1 MDMSTLM
8 FGKILALYLLTAGVA
23 FIVATPFYAD
33 LTRNADKSDAMA
45 VNISGMAHLLV
56 GFSIVVNHFVWDGL
70 LAVLVTLLGI
80 SFIIRGLTYYWIP
93 QVVLRP
99 SEGRA
104 SALRVM
110 GAAFIAVGGL
120 MGYLSFFA

>member
-8 FGKILALYLLTAGVA
+8 FGKILALYLLTAGIA

-45 VNISGMAHLLV
+45 VNISGMVHLLV

-80 SFIIRGLTYYWIP
+80 SFIIRGMTYYWVP
-93 QVVLRP
+93 QLVLRP

-110 GAAFIAVGGL
+110 GAAFIAVGAL
-120 MGYLSFFA
+120 LGYLSFFP

>member
-1 MDMSTLM
+1 MDAPTLM
-8 FGKILALYLLTAGVA
+8 FGKILALYMLTAGIA

-33 LTRNADKSDAMA
+33 LTRKADKSDGVA
-45 VNISGMAHLLV
+45 VNISGMVHLFI
-56 GFSIVVNHFVWDGL
+56 GFGILVNHFVWDSL

-80 SFIIRGLTYYWIP
+80 FFVIRGVAYYWVP
-93 QVVLRP
+93 QLVLRP

-104 SALRVM
+104 SGLRGM
-110 GAAFIAVGGL
+110 GAAFIGIGTL

>member
-8 FGKILALYLLTAGVA
+8 IGKILALYMLTAGIA
-23 FIVATPFYAD
+23 FIVATPFYAN
-33 LTRNADKSDAMA
+33 LTRNADRSDAMA
-45 VNISGMAHLLV
+45 VNISGMVHLFV
-56 GFSIVVNHFVWDGL
+56 GFSIVVNHFAWDGL

-80 SFIIRGLTYYWIP
+80 FFVIRGLAYYWVP
-93 QVVLRP
+93 QLVLRP

-104 SALRVM
+104 SGLRVM
-110 GAAFIAVGGL
+110 GAAFIAIGGL